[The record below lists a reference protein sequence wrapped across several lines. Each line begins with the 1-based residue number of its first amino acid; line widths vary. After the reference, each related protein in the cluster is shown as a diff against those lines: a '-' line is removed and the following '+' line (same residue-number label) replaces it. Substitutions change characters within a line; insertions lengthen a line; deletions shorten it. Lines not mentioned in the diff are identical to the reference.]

1 MVAGS
6 AGAVGAP
13 PLPLIWPANP
23 QHKAERSISAG
34 SQVAL
39 EARGCKT
46 ETLAFRGCSIH
57 LPLPSNPGD
66 MRISGVL
73 MYNTPLHVELSIT
86 ENRMDLRKQSE

>member
-6 AGAVGAP
+6 AGAVGARP
-13 PLPLIWPANP
+13 PPLIWPANP

-46 ETLAFRGCSIH
+46 ETSL
-57 LPLPSNPGD
+57 
-66 MRISGVL
+66 
-73 MYNTPLHVELSIT
+73 
-86 ENRMDLRKQSE
+86 